1 MTVFAKNLLVLYK
14 VDFSIW
20 RLLILVYLK
29 VLLRKTS
36 SSLTAKVLNGVNQ
49 TDDFTKLNIQKL
61 VIAHLSVSSLRNTF
75 DLVTGKIKR
84 YVDIVL
90 FWDFSSL
97 LTNLKPMIL
106 AFLINLIAIVV
117 EVDMRRHMGQGIQ
130 VWIK

>member
-29 VLLRKTS
+29 ILLRKTS

-49 TDDFTKLNIQKL
+49 TDDFTNLNIQKL

-90 FWDFSSL
+90 FWDLSSL

-106 AFLINLIAIVV
+106 AFLIDLIAIVV

>member
-20 RLLILVYLK
+20 RLLILVFLK
-29 VLLRKTS
+29 ILLRKTS

-90 FWDFSSL
+90 F
-97 LTNLKPMIL
+97 
-106 AFLINLIAIVV
+106 
-117 EVDMRRHMGQGIQ
+117 
-130 VWIK
+130 

>member
-1 MTVFAKNLLVLYK
+1 MTVFAKNLLVLHK

-20 RLLILVYLK
+20 RLLILVFLK

-61 VIAHLSVSSLRNTF
+61 VIAHLSFSSLRNTF

-84 YVDIVL
+84 YVD
-90 FWDFSSL
+90 
-97 LTNLKPMIL
+97 T
-106 AFLINLIAIVV
+106 VV
-117 EVDMRRHMGQGIQ
+117 F
-130 VWIK
+130 

>member
-90 FWDFSSL
+90 FWDLSSL

-106 AFLINLIAIVV
+106 AFLIDLIAIVV
-117 EVDMRRHMGQGIQ
+117 EVDMRRHMGQDIQ

>member
-29 VLLRKTS
+29 ILLRKTS

-90 FWDFSSL
+90 FWDLSSL

-106 AFLINLIAIVV
+106 AFLIDLIAIVV
-117 EVDMRRHMGQGIQ
+117 EVDMRRHMGQDIQ

>member
-20 RLLILVYLK
+20 RLLILVFLK

-61 VIAHLSVSSLRNTF
+61 VIAHLSFSSLRNTF

-84 YVDIVL
+84 YVDTVV
-90 FWDFSSL
+90 FWDVSSL

-106 AFLINLIAIVV
+106 AFLIDLIAIVV
-117 EVDMRRHMGQGIQ
+117 EVDMRRHMGQGNQ

>member
-20 RLLILVYLK
+20 RLLILVFLK

-49 TDDFTKLNIQKL
+49 RDDFTKLNIQKL
-61 VIAHLSVSSLRNTF
+61 VIAHLSFSSLRNTF

-84 YVDIVL
+84 YVD
-90 FWDFSSL
+90 
-97 LTNLKPMIL
+97 T
-106 AFLINLIAIVV
+106 VV
-117 EVDMRRHMGQGIQ
+117 F
-130 VWIK
+130 